1 MQVCIQP
8 PEANAHAFSTAEV
21 LLQSAT
27 GGVAQVFRYWD
38 RMRGDRAMPSPA
50 DIDFL
55 ELRPWLPG
63 IVMIEVADGAP
74 RQLIY
79 RVVGERAV
87 RQRGYDPTGMTVA
100 RAGFGRSI
108 ANVLAS
114 YGIVIDRRI
123 PLYGW
128 NDAKGADGKPHGSG
142 TLLLPLSSDGDWVD
156 RVLGYVEDSAAYDW
170 TWAR

>member
-1 MQVCIQP
+1 
-8 PEANAHAFSTAEV
+8 
-21 LLQSAT
+21 
-27 GGVAQVFRYWD
+27 
-38 RMRGDRAMPSPA
+38 MPSPA

-63 IVMIEVADGAP
+63 IVMIEVANGAP
-74 RQLIY
+74 RDLIY

-87 RQRGYDPTGMTVA
+87 RLRGYDPTGMAVA
-100 RAGFGRSI
+100 RAGVGRSVGD
-108 ANVLAS
+108 VLAS

-128 NDAKGADGKPHGSG
+128 NEAKAAEGKPHASG
-142 TLLLPLSSDGDWVD
+142 TLLLPLSSDGHWVD

-170 TWAR
+170 AWAR